1 MMKLILI
8 GVPGAGKSTQGN
20 LLAKQLNVP
29 YLSTGHIFRNIAKEK
44 TSLGR
49 YVKETMS
56 AGHLIPDG
64 KTVPIVQEYL
74 RRREYQSGY
83 IIDGFPRTIEQAE
96 AFKNGIDKVI
106 YLELPDKEA
115 LWRIAYRNKDI
126 REDQTIAAMK
136 KRIDLFHAVTKPV
149 INYYKKEGKL
159 AIIDGTKSIKSV
171 NKEIL
176 KNLGKQVVK
185 NNIKEWQP
193 KNKKIL
199 AVTGL
204 AGSGKTE
211 ATNYFAEK
219 GLIVIH
225 FGNIVNEYINRNN
238 LEHNRTTHQKIRMDL
253 REKYGMEAFAFL
265 NKESITKALDKA
277 NFIVID
283 GLRSFEEYQ
292 YLQREFKDVDIVI
305 LCLWAS
311 KELRYKRLSKRI
323 YRGKLKGGKRDIEEV
338 TEINKGPTI
347 ALADYMIINE
357 GSFEDLHSKLDNVYR
372 DVQFA

>member
-136 KRIDLFHAVTKPV
+136 KRKNCFIQLQNQLIIT
-149 INYYKKEGKL
+149 IKKK
-159 AIIDGTKSIKSV
+159 V
-171 NKEIL
+171 N
-176 KNLGKQVVK
+176 
-185 NNIKEWQP
+185 
-193 KNKKIL
+193 
-199 AVTGL
+199 
-204 AGSGKTE
+204 
-211 ATNYFAEK
+211 
-219 GLIVIH
+219 
-225 FGNIVNEYINRNN
+225 
-238 LEHNRTTHQKIRMDL
+238 
-253 REKYGMEAFAFL
+253 
-265 NKESITKALDKA
+265 
-277 NFIVID
+277 
-283 GLRSFEEYQ
+283 
-292 YLQREFKDVDIVI
+292 
-305 LCLWAS
+305 
-311 KELRYKRLSKRI
+311 
-323 YRGKLKGGKRDIEEV
+323 
-338 TEINKGPTI
+338 
-347 ALADYMIINE
+347 
-357 GSFEDLHSKLDNVYR
+357 
-372 DVQFA
+372 